1 MDFNK
6 DYYAI
11 LGLPKTASE
20 QDIKK
25 AYKSLA
31 KTHHPDKGGDQEKFK
46 IVSDAYSVLS
56 GNDREKYDSQSPHG
70 NNYSPYNNGWSSIFG
85 GWGNTQRSYEQR
97 ENLNININVIV
108 TLKDIYKGDPIN
120 VKYKRNISC
129 KNCNGTGQKGKD
141 KCDKCNGEGIVS
153 NDENFNINNVQNYR
167 QQLTEIL
174 HGYGHVSK
182 KNKNAFGSCILTVNI
197 QNISGYSINESG
209 ELVYNLDIHYSDA
222 ISGFKYKYE
231 CLDGSEMIV
240 NIPEKTKDKD
250 ILRMKG
256 KGLLLTAPFYSSAT
270 RSDLYFRINIVIDY
284 NRMDDE
290 NKEKE
295 KEKLIENENE

>member
-1 MDFNK
+1 MDLNK

-46 IVSDAYSVLS
+46 IISDAYSVLS
-56 GNDREKYDSQSPHG
+56 GNEKEIYDTQSTHG
-70 NNYSPYNNGWSSIFG
+70 NNYSPYNNGWGSIFSN
-85 GWGNTQRSYEQR
+85 WGNVNRTYDQR
-97 ENLNININVIV
+97 ENLNININIIV
-108 TLKDIYKGDPIN
+108 TLKDVYKGEPIN
-120 VKYKRNISC
+120 VKYKRKISC
-129 KNCNGTGQKGKD
+129 KKCNGTGTGQKDKD
-141 KCDKCNGEGIVS
+141 KCDICNGEGTVI

-167 QQLTEIL
+167 QSFTEVL
-174 HGYGHVSK
+174 YGYGHVSK
-182 KNKNAFGSCILTVNI
+182 RNKNTFGSCILTVNF
-197 QNISGYSINESG
+197 QNIYGYSTNEKG

-222 ISGFKYKYE
+222 IKGFKYKYE
-231 CLDGSEMIV
+231 CLDGSEMFV

-250 ILRMKG
+250 ILRIKG

-284 NRMDDE
+284 KRMDDE

-295 KEKLIENENE
+295 IENENE